1 MGGNGVFT
9 IEGNFSGVIVK
20 IWKKFLWSL
29 KAARLLDGIW

>member
-20 IWKKFLWSL
+20 IGEKFLWNL
-29 KAARLLDGIW
+29 KTTRLLDGVW